1 MKIGTKDC
9 LDDLMNQLDG
19 DENFNL
25 FSDMVA
31 MIMAGH
37 WRNRIDI
44 DGVNAEDGEK
54 FEQAVCKYLRN
65 IRLRNHANRYLKP
78 RIDFS

>member
-1 MKIGTKDC
+1 MTDNDC
-9 LDDLMNQLDG
+9 FDDLMNKLDG

-31 MIMAGH
+31 MIMSGD
-37 WRNRIDI
+37 WRTRLEID
-44 DGVNAEDGEK
+44 DVYAEDGEE
-54 FEQAVCKYLRN
+54 FEQAVCKYLKN

-78 RIDFS
+78 TPVF